1 MPLNIFTQ
9 ALNNVPNEYFGK
21 TERLFTYELYHELR
35 GLQHFLVHPNIVI
48 DAELPKQR
56 ISLTEEQ
63 ELNLLSLDNLMSPD
77 IIIHER
83 ESADQQLLV
92 SEIKAEKYLSA
103 EKMFKDLNK
112 LIALRHNY
120 RFDVGVF
127 VAINV
132 DMQKIK
138 DYIHNLNQN
147 NLQIMWPQGF
157 VDNQLDIH
165 IYTKVDVNS
174 QWESDTLI
182 NIINNPPVHNP

>member
-1 MPLNIFTQ
+1 MPLTTFVQ

-21 TERLFTYELYHELR
+21 TERLFAYELYNQLR
-35 GLQHFLVHPNIVI
+35 NLQYLLPQNVVF
-48 DAELPKQR
+48 DAELPKR
-56 ISLTEEQ
+56 RLSLTEEQ
-63 ELNLLSLDNLMSPD
+63 DLNLLSLNNLMSPD

-83 ESADQQLLV
+83 ETADHQLLV

-103 EKMFKDLNK
+103 KNMIKDLNK

-120 RFDVGVF
+120 RFNVGVF

-132 DMQKIK
+132 DMQKIQ

-157 VDNQLDIH
+157 VDNQWDIH
-165 IYTKVDVNS
+165 IYTKVDDVS
-174 QWESDTLI
+174 PWEHDTLV
-182 NIINNPPVHNP
+182 NIINNP